1 MVWSVLYS
9 LLGSG
14 IAGCRVGIITPYQ
27 SQRVRLERMVR
38 EQVRL
43 QSNPGYQDVTVST
56 IDGMQGKE
64 KDIIILDMVVRTP
77 QMKHVGFVS
86 DLRRLNVALSRARD
100 GLILIG
106 PGRTYVKNS
115 KGKLIQ
121 RLAKFYQIMADIAGA
136 DAEYVMY
143 MHVAR
148 DECKILTSQEAE
160 DLLNRDQAASVPI
173 LEVEQQS
180 LPPSLQGP
188 EISNWDPWD
197 DKAWQELGAN
207 VQKRLLHQASPA
219 ERLKLLKQFDRD
231 KLEPTKDEQLAIL
244 AKESQMRLDHLNPTS
259 KEPVPRDAT
268 PRPDAPSYP
277 PEVDKPATQVTT
289 KRSWDEYTNEHLP
302 EFLRKK
308 LG

>member
-1 MVWSVLYS
+1 
-9 LLGSG
+9 
-14 IAGCRVGIITPYQ
+14 
-27 SQRVRLERMVR
+27 
-38 EQVRL
+38 
-43 QSNPGYQDVTVST
+43 
-56 IDGMQGKE
+56 MQEKE

-77 QMKHVGFVS
+77 QMKYVGFIS
-86 DLRRLNVALSRARD
+86 DLCRLNVALSRARD

-180 LPPSLQGP
+180 LPPSLRGP
-188 EISNWDPWD
+188 EISNRDPWD

-207 VQKRLLHQASPA
+207 VQKRLLDQASPA
-219 ERLKLLKQFDRD
+219 ERLKLLRQFDRD

-244 AKESQMRLDHLNPTS
+244 AKESQMRLGRLNPMS

-268 PRPDAPSYP
+268 LWPDAPSYP

-289 KRSWDEYTNEHLP
+289 KRSWDEYANEHLP

-308 LG
+308 LE